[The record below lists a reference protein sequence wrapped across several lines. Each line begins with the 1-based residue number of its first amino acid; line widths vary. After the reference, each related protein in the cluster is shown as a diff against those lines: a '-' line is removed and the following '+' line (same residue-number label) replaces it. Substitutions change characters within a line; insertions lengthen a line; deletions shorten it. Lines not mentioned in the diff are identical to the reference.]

1 MPAQLDT
8 VKKVGN
14 LTMTELYR
22 FGMVEI
28 GPGFGERLRTVL
40 DELHGSRNG
49 NGRTKAREGAAVV
62 LVADAD
68 LAELLRMILE
78 DEGRRSDEVDPRGH
92 DEHGRPP

>member
-49 NGRTKAREGAAVV
+49 NGRTKARRE
-62 LVADAD
+62 
-68 LAELLRMILE
+68 
-78 DEGRRSDEVDPRGH
+78 
-92 DEHGRPP
+92 PPSCSSPTPTSPSSCA